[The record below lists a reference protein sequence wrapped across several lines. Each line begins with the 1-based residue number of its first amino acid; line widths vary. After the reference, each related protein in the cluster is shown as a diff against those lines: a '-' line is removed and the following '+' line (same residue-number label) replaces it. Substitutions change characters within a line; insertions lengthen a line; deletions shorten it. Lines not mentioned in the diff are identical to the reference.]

1 MRSISATT
9 IQSFVDNAANLLV
22 EGTIDNIGAGIP
34 TTASTFAIGARI
46 TDLSTGISYFNSG
59 TVAAPVWSRQG
70 STAITDP
77 AQMNLVTVALT
88 AADLIDTASG
98 KLSHANGLIVVPAAP
113 TGYVNV
119 LHRAIVSYTFATA
132 AFTGGGNTTFNIGAG
147 GAALTGLIAT
157 TTLWQNA
164 SSIIQEFVPLSTVA
178 FPITKET
185 SINLKTASAI
195 TNPGTAAGTAKVYA
209 WYSQVAI

>member
-1 MRSISATT
+1 MRYDSSTAVT
-9 IQSFVDNAANLLV
+9 SYLDNDLGYVV
-22 EGTIDNIGAGIP
+22 EGSVSAIGSGIP
-34 TTASTFAIGARI
+34 TTASKFAIGCKI
-46 TDLSTGISYFNSG
+46 IDLSTGYAYVNSG
-59 TVAAPVWSRQG
+59 TVAAPVWTRSGG
-70 STAITDP
+70 SALTDP
-77 AQMNLVTVALT
+77 QVVQLATVSLS

-164 SSIIQEFVPLSTVA
+164 ASIIQEFVPLSTVA

-195 TNPGTAAGTAKVYA
+195 TNPGTAAGSAKVYV